1 MSRKLKGRPLRFLK
15 IIMAFGAALLMAA
28 CSSSSVS
35 NTNAHVSIT
44 FSGDVALTNG
54 LGEKELNSIT
64 GSSLA
69 KQSEKADFNVINFE
83 SATAQNA
90 TLLKKR
96 FSFNT
101 DPHLLPRF
109 HELGI
114 THFLLGN
121 NHSYDAGLD
130 GLQESMKNIKSSG
143 FEFTGAGENLQEACS
158 PSVLEK
164 GDVKVFVFSYVEL
177 MLEAWT
183 QRTHTTCLC
192 NASIITLMENI
203 LQTRMENPE
212 AILVVNLHWGTEYAR
227 FPNPSQS
234 ALAKSLI
241 HNGADAIIGHHP
253 HVVQTIE
260 VYQGK
265 PIFYSIGNFL
275 FPSQRSD
282 IDGAI
287 TVKLNINEAGEKTY
301 EIWPLAFENN
311 VPHLAKGKEKASL
324 GTYLFKSS
332 KGAVNLSET
341 VLGWELDVKHT
352 D

>member
-1 MSRKLKGRPLRFLK
+1 MLKA
-15 IIMAFGAALLMAA
+15 IMALGTTLLATA
-28 CSSSSVS
+28 CSSPSVS
-35 NTNAHVSIT
+35 SSDAHFSIT

-54 LGEKELNSIT
+54 LGEKELNSIS

-69 KQSEKADFNVINFE
+69 KQLKKADFNVINFE
-83 SATAQNA
+83 SATTLDG

-101 DPHLLPRF
+101 KPEILPRF

-143 FEFTGAGENLQEACS
+143 FEFAGAGENLHDACS

-164 GDVKVFVFSYVEL
+164 GDVQVFVFSYAEL

-183 QRTHTTCLC
+183 QRSDTTCLC
-192 NASIITLMENI
+192 NASIITLMESI
-203 LQTRMENPE
+203 SQTRVENPE

-275 FPSQRSD
+275 FPSQRGG

-287 TVKLNINEAGEKTY
+287 TVKLSVNEAGEKTY
-301 EIWPLAFENN
+301 EIWPLAFEGN
-311 VPHLAKGKEKASL
+311 VPHLAEGKEKAGL
-324 GTYLFKSS
+324 GAYLFKSS

-341 VLGWELDVKHT
+341 ALGWELDVKHT
-352 D
+352 N